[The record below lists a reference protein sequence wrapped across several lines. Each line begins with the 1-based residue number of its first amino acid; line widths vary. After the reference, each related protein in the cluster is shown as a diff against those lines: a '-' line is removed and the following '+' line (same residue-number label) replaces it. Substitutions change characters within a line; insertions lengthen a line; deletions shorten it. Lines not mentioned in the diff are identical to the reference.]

1 MCRRQA
7 KGETERAA
15 RHYQITRGRRARG
28 ENLPGGR
35 RQAQSGTTA
44 QGRGRSTKTHGAH
57 GARLPRSDFK
67 VGPARAQARAAN
79 LFRTTT
85 HIPGEAPSKN
95 VRRARRAER
104 HDRRA
109 LASVA
114 RGEARAP
121 RRGERK
127 ETQGEGGR
135 GDGEAPARGPRGL
148 GQGQGRGLDAA
159 STFPAETPS
168 TRHYL
173 TGRTERT
180 PSTPAERAPSFAS
193 MA

>member
-7 KGETERAA
+7 KGQAERAA
-15 RHYQITRGRRARG
+15 RHRTLKGGRRARG
-28 ENLPGGR
+28 ENLSGGR
-35 RQAQSGTTA
+35 RQAQSGTKA
-44 QGRGRSTKTHGAH
+44 QGGGRPTKTDGAH
-57 GARLPRSDFK
+57 GARLPRGDLK
-67 VGPARAQARAAN
+67 VGPARAEAGTTN
-79 LFRTTT
+79 LLGTPT

-127 ETQGEGGR
+127 EAQGEGGR

-148 GQGQGRGLDAA
+148 GQGQGRG
-159 STFPAETPS
+159 TFPSRRRHRRDATPH
-168 TRHYL
+168 RR
-173 TGRTERT
+173 GR
-180 PSTPAERAPSFAS
+180 RAPRRNWKSSNANR
-193 MA
+193 

>member
-7 KGETERAA
+7 KGQAERAA
-15 RHYQITRGRRARG
+15 RHYQTARRRRARG

-35 RQAQSGTTA
+35 RQAQGRKET
-44 QGRGRSTKTHGAH
+44 QGGGRSTEAHGADR
-57 GARLPRSDFK
+57 ARLPRGDFE
-67 VGPARAQARAAN
+67 VGPARAKARAAR
-79 LFRTTT
+79 LLGAPTRV
-85 HIPGEAPSKN
+85 PGEAPSKD

-121 RRGERK
+121 RRGARK
-127 ETQGEGGR
+127 EAQGEGGR

-159 STFPAETPS
+159 STFPI
-168 TRHYL
+168 RHRRDA
-173 TGRTERT
+173 TSHRRGR
-180 PSTPAERAPSFAS
+180 RAPRRNWRSSNANR
-193 MA
+193 

>member
-7 KGETERAA
+7 KGQAERAA
-15 RHYQITRGRRARG
+15 RHYQTARGRRARG
-28 ENLPGGR
+28 QNLSGGR
-35 RQAQSGTTA
+35 RQAQSGKKA
-44 QGRGRSTKTHGAH
+44 QGRGRSTKTDGAH
-57 GARLPRSDFK
+57 GARLPRGDFK
-67 VGPARAQARAAN
+67 VGPARAEARASN
-79 LFRTTT
+79 LLGTTT

-127 ETQGEGGR
+127 EAQGEGGR
-135 GDGEAPARGPRGL
+135 GHGEAPARGPRGL
-148 GQGQGRGLDAA
+148 GQGQGRGATRRPRWRGEVRHRRDAT
-159 STFPAETPS
+159 SH
-168 TRHYL
+168 RR
-173 TGRTERT
+173 GR
-180 PSTPAERAPSFAS
+180 RAPRRNWKSSNANR
-193 MA
+193 

>member
-1 MCRRQA
+1 MCRREA
-7 KGETERAA
+7 KGEAERAA
-15 RHYQITRGRRARG
+15 RHRTTEGRRRARG

-35 RQAQSGTTA
+35 RQAQSGEKA
-44 QGRGRSTKTHGAH
+44 QGRGRSTKTDGADR
-57 GARLPRSDFK
+57 ARLPRGDFE
-67 VGPARAQARAAN
+67 VGPARAEARAAG
-79 LFRTTT
+79 LLGTPT

-121 RRGERK
+121 RRGERT
-127 ETQGEGGR
+127 EAQGEGGR

-148 GQGQGRGLDAA
+148 GQGQGRGFDAA
-159 STFPAETPS
+159 STLP
-168 TRHYL
+168 TRHRRDAPSHRR
-173 TGRTERT
+173 GR
-180 PSTPAERAPSFAS
+180 RAPRPNWKSSNANR
-193 MA
+193 